1 MIVEAMKRWN
11 VEAMGYHEHLTLQP
25 FNASTL

>member
-11 VEAMGYHEHLTLQP
+11 VEAMRHHEHLTLQR
-25 FNASTL
+25 FNSLTL